1 LAHTAK
7 GVSGTIGAE
16 GLTGISIQLE
26 SAIKSDGGDHI
37 PSLLTAFSEELRR
50 VMDAADRLLQFED
63 AMRVGD
69 LRGRTSVQSNR
80 GTEPDASRLK
90 ALFEELSNL
99 IDNRDSDALK
109 LVGKIKAILGPAHM
123 TPDVREL
130 ESQLNRF
137 AFEQAQKTLRDL
149 IL

>member
-1 LAHTAK
+1 
-7 GVSGTIGAE
+7 
-16 GLTGISIQLE
+16 LTGISTQLE

-50 VMDAADRLLQFED
+50 VMVAADHLMQFED
-63 AMRVGD
+63 AMLAGEPLGRV
-69 LRGRTSVQSNR
+69 TVQSNH
-80 GTEPDASRLK
+80 GAEPDVSRLK
-90 ALFEELSNL
+90 AMFEELSDL